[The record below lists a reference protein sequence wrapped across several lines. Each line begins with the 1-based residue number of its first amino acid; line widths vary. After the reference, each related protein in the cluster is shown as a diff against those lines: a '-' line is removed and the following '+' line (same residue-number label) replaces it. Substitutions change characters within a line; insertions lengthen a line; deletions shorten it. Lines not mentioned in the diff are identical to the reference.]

1 MDRFLGDFMEDE
13 YIIPT
18 YEEVAD
24 LYVTV
29 EASPYEFDY
38 SCDDVINKAE
48 IRGLSTMMV
57 KLKIHGEHTRMV
69 E

>member
-13 YIIPT
+13 YITPT

-38 SCDDVINKAE
+38 SCDDILDKAE
-48 IRGLSTMMV
+48 IRGLSIMMV
-57 KLKIHGEHTRMV
+57 KLKIFGEYTRMA